1 MPLTMFL
8 IVSMIAAFVGLMF
21 ALFSRSK
28 KQPQTNTQYFAS
40 PHAPNDY
47 GHLYQPTGA
56 SPAPQANP
64 SQNGTPANHAIP
76 PQVKPPV
83 QQSAPQF
90 VPPQA
95 PPKPPVP
102 KKPFSPIPLLL
113 IAGVVFLFM
122 GGIIFLTNT
131 WDSLPD
137 IARAISLLSASVIAF
152 AFNVL
157 AERGLKLPKTGLA
170 FYILGCIFLPLALG
184 GIGAFSLLGEWFS
197 FDGDGGTLLLALI
210 FLCVSGTSFL
220 GQSNY
225 KSPFLAWLGL
235 TGIAGTW
242 TSLNAFL
249 YTQLESR
256 DFLSTEMLTSL
267 AGILQVVLS
276 VICAVIAEIYLR
288 RHAAG
293 TTPLSKTWVP
303 FLYPLH
309 GFNLFILLNVSEYAP
324 LAGCICSL
332 VMALLFL
339 HELFIAQ
346 SLHLGVFGFAIGL
359 LNCLSTVC
367 NLGILEESSAYV
379 KTLFV
384 ITAAVFMLLSIASL
398 PHLKPATRDTMGIAG
413 ILLCVP
419 AVPCTLLF
427 MLWNADNAANYFLL
441 LFIPLVIGAV
451 HFIFAPKQKLAAHL
465 FLPILYAILL
475 YCVSISGATSDDSLL
490 IRLLLIAAAL
500 ILLIQAVL
508 SRKLWPLMLSICT
521 CIAVPLI
528 SLPNSSVWLTWLCTA
543 AMLFGMIYAHI
554 AHRPLLERSF
564 GWAGLPFLL
573 TSCCGTFLLVL
584 EDAQAWIL
592 TLAVLALVFLA
603 EYTILRS
610 QFHSA
615 GMRSFCL
622 NLSVFLYLASL
633 IQVCSETVGI
643 GWLVLYAL
651 TLMVMAAGTLRR
663 NNNLSAL
670 PMMIYLFVALRE
682 IVVVL
687 GTLPVLTSGWI
698 LGLQIASYIT
708 MLLIFAG
715 MGRLLLPDGFFI
727 NDGNKLQLD
736 WGLLVASFPIFSVA
750 STIDWH
756 PPVLCCLLLSVYS
769 LLFIGRIKIRFIPI
783 LLASAFGCL
792 TIFFHNILDPFGI
805 LEMWHNAE
813 FKAPQI
819 LLYLLPMHVF
829 LLSLLWIL
837 PKKFRNAVHIA
848 RFCMYCLTMYCLLAA
863 SFSFGKAMD
872 GIVLASFSFLILLGS
887 FAVKRLRWF
896 TLGFSVLFL
905 MTVKMTWEFW
915 QSLHWGIYLFLA
927 GAALIG
933 IAFYFEYALRK
944 ANERTNA
951 PTLPPEPAPSEQIP
965 AADASKPDAPVQAMQ
980 LPKKK
985 RSKEKVRLFKEWKW

>member
-1 MPLTMFL
+1 MLLTMFWFFV
-8 IVSMIAAFVGLMF
+8 IIAAVVVLAI
-21 ALFSRSK
+21 ALLSKSRN
-28 KQPQTNTQYFAS
+28 QPQTNIQYFAS
-40 PHAPNDY
+40 PHAPSDY
-47 GHLYQPTGA
+47 GQLYQPTGA
-56 SPAPQANP
+56 PPAPQAAP
-64 SQNGTPANHAIP
+64 PKNGMPANHAIP

-197 FDGDGGTLLLALI
+197 FGGDGGTLLLALI

-235 TGIAGTW
+235 SGIAGTW
-242 TSLNAFL
+242 TSLNFFL
-249 YTQLESR
+249 CGQLENK
-256 DFLSTEMLTSL
+256 DFLSDEILTSSV
-267 AGILQVVLS
+267 GILQLLLS
-276 VICAVIAEIYLR
+276 VICAAIAEIYLR

-293 TTPLSKTWVP
+293 TTPLSRTWVP

-309 GFNLFILLNVSEYAP
+309 SFNLLILLAVSADAP
-324 LAGCICSL
+324 LAGCLCSL

-339 HELFIAQ
+339 HERFIAKY
-346 SLHLGVFGFAIGL
+346 LHLGVFGFAAGL
-359 LNCLSTVC
+359 LSCLGTVC
-367 NLGILEESSAYV
+367 SIGILDDSDGFV
-379 KTLFV
+379 KFLFV
-384 ITAAVFMLLSIASL
+384 IAAAVFMLLSIAYL
-398 PHLKPATRDTMGIAG
+398 PQLKPATRNTMGIAG
-413 ILLCVP
+413 VLLCIP
-419 AVPCTLLF
+419 AVPYAFLF
-427 MLWNADNAANYFLL
+427 MLWNVDDAAAYFLL
-441 LFIPLVIGAV
+441 LFVPLIIAAV
-451 HFIFAPKQKLAAHL
+451 HFAFAPKQKLIPIS

-475 YCVSISGATSDDSLL
+475 YCVSISGAASDDSLL
-490 IRLLLIAAAL
+490 LRLLMIAAAL
-500 ILLIQAVL
+500 ILLIQAFL

-521 CIAVPLI
+521 CIAVPLTT
-528 SLPNSSVWLTWLCTA
+528 LPNGTVWLTWLCTA

-554 AHRPLLERSF
+554 ARRPLLERSF

-573 TSCCGTFLLVL
+573 TSCCCTLLLFL

-622 NLSVFLYLASL
+622 NLSVFLYLAAL
-633 IQVCSETVGI
+633 IKVCSETVSI
-643 GWLVLYAL
+643 GWLVLFAL
-651 TLMVMAAGTLRR
+651 TLMVMTAGSLRR

-687 GTLPVLTSGWI
+687 GTNPILTSGWI
-698 LGLQIASYIT
+698 LGLQIASYIV

-715 MGRLLLPDGFFI
+715 MGRLLLPDGFFT
-727 NDGNKLQLD
+727 NDGNKMQAD

-750 STIDWH
+750 STIDWY
-756 PPVLCCLLLSVYS
+756 PSVLCCLLLSVYS

-792 TIFFHNILDPFGI
+792 TIFFHNIHDPFGI
-805 LEMWHNAE
+805 LELWHNAD

-819 LLYLLPMHVF
+819 LLYLLPMHIF
-829 LLSLLWIL
+829 ILSLLWIL
-837 PKKFRNAVHIA
+837 PKKFRSAVHIA
-848 RFCMYCLTMYCLLAA
+848 RFCMYCLTMFCLLAA
-863 SFSFGKAMD
+863 SLNFGKAMD

-933 IAFYFEYALRK
+933 IAFYYEYAVRR
-944 ANERTNA
+944 ANESANA
-951 PTLPPEPAPSEQIP
+951 PTLPPEPAPSVQAP
-965 AADASKPDAPVQAMQ
+965 AADAPNPNAPAPAMEK
-980 LPKKK
+980 PKKK